1 MEMSG
6 GDGNSQYSGVGF
18 SPTGNMIDSD
28 LYVCTGSRFISGV
41 IQQRAQPPLSDALP
55 VSF

>member
-6 GDGNSQYSGVGF
+6 GDGNSQYSGLGF